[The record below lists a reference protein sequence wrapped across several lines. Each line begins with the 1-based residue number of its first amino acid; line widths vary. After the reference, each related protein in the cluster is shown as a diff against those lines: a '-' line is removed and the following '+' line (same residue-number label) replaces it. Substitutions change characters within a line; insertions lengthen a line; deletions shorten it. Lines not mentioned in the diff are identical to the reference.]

1 MIINLEIKTMNSS
14 FLRQNMDEFP
24 KQDTKAQTWRSGDF
38 DFTKMKKIL
47 CLNRY

>member
-1 MIINLEIKTMNSS
+1 MIINLEMKTMNS
-14 FLRQNMDEFP
+14 FLQQNIDEFP